1 MKYLLSCLLILTAV
15 SAVAQTGTIT
25 VIPDTQYSQRDTF
38 VTVQVLADADFVEI
52 KALRLDIDI
61 DPTVVEPDT
70 LFVELGPLFPASTD
84 STFFFYLL
92 SPDRSRLTIDIA
104 VLGDGRTKS
113 GPGQLATIRLNTKAF
128 GISDILIADYK
139 VRDTLNQP
147 ILVNIQHSWVRVCRF
162 VGDITADDRVDLSD
176 LSALISYLVMQVPV
190 PSPMAVANVN
200 CEGDVDLSD
209 LSLMIAYL
217 IQGTPLCNLCL

>member
-1 MKYLLSCLLILTAV
+1 MKYLWSCLFILIAV
-15 SAVAQTGTIT
+15 TVSAQTGTIT
-25 VIPDTQYSQRDTF
+25 VVPDTQYSQRDTF

-61 DPTVVEPDT
+61 DPTVVVPDT
-70 LFVELGPLFPASTD
+70 MFVELGPMFPASAD
-84 STFFFYLL
+84 STFFFYIL
-92 SPDRSRLTIDIA
+92 SPDQHRLTVDIA

-113 GPGQLATIRLNTKAF
+113 GPGQLVTIRLKTLAF

-147 ILVNIQHSWVRVCRF
+147 VLVNIEQSWVRVCRY
-162 VGDITADDRVDLSD
+162 VGDINADDRVDISD
-176 LSALISYLVMQVPV
+176 LSALISYLVLHTPV

-200 CEGDVDLSD
+200 CQGTVDISD
-209 LSLMIAYL
+209 LSLMIAHL
-217 IQGTPLCNLCL
+217 VQGVPLCNLCL